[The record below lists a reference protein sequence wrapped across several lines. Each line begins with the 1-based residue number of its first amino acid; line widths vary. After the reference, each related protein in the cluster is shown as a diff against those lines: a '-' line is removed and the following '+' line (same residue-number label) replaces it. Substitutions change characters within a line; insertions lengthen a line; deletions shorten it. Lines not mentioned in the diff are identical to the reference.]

1 VKVNAMS
8 PAVLSAAAMFGFVT
22 SITPGPNN
30 MMLLASGL
38 NFGVRRTVPHML
50 GISIGYVVLMLAVGF
65 GLGEVL
71 RGVPGAFFALKL
83 AGGAYMLW
91 LAWRIARSAPPREE
105 GPESEA
111 GSPTASDAR
120 RPMTFLGAAAFQW
133 VNPKAWVI
141 VVTAVATYVAPNDFV
156 RDLTIVTGV
165 CGLINLP
172 SIGVWAVF
180 GASLRRLLRDPRWL
194 RRFNVTM
201 AALLVVSLWPLFAA
215 AP

>member
-1 VKVNAMS
+1 MS
-8 PAVLSAAAMFGFVT
+8 PAILSAAAMFGFVT

-38 NFGVRRTVPHML
+38 NFGVRRTLPHMF
-50 GISIGYVVLMLAVGF
+50 GISIGYVVLMLAAGL

-71 RGVPGAFFALKL
+71 RELPGAFLVLKL
-83 AGGAYMLW
+83 VGGAYMLW
-91 LAWRIARSAPPREE
+91 LAWHIARAAPPSE
-105 GPESEA
+105 GGANGERGA
-111 GSPTASDAR
+111 TASSSH
-120 RPMTFLGAAAFQW
+120 RPMSFLGAVAFQW

-141 VVTAVATYVAPNDFV
+141 VVTAVATYVAPNNLV
-156 RDLTIVTGV
+156 RDLIIVTGV

-172 SIGVWAVF
+172 SIGVWTIF
-180 GASLRRLLRDPRWL
+180 GASLRRFLRDPLWR

-201 AALLVVSLWPLFAA
+201 AVLLVVSLWPLLAT

>member
-1 VKVNAMS
+1 MS
-8 PAVLSAAAMFGFVT
+8 PAILSAAAMFGFVT

-38 NFGVRRTVPHML
+38 NFGVRRTLPHMF
-50 GISIGYVVLMLAVGF
+50 GISIGYVVLMLAAGF
-65 GLGEVL
+65 GMGEVL
-71 RGVPGAFFALKL
+71 RDIPGAFLALKL

-91 LAWRIARSAPPREE
+91 LAWHIARAAPPSGAATE
-105 GPESEA
+105 GEAPAASSEH
-111 GSPTASDAR
+111 
-120 RPMTFLGAAAFQW
+120 RPMSFLGAVAFQW

-141 VVTAVATYVAPNDFV
+141 VVTAVATYVAPNNLV
-156 RDLTIVTGV
+156 RDLVIVTGV

-172 SIGVWAVF
+172 SIGVWTIF
-180 GASLRRLLRDPRWL
+180 GASLRRLLRDPLWR

-201 AALLVVSLWPLFAA
+201 AVLLVASLWPLLAT